1 MTSAQPKPP
10 AGNGGIASTTL
21 DPSGETTIPDL
32 PKNNDPSAVQCT
44 GAPKGV
50 FDATAI
56 VGEPYAQAREAAQ
69 AQGCDVRAVVKDG
82 KPLAV
87 TQDFRPDRVDVA
99 VRDGDVVRI
108 DGIY

>member
-1 MTSAQPKPP
+1 MTSAQPKAPDVS
-10 AGNGGIASTTL
+10 GGVASTTL

-32 PKNNDPSAVQCT
+32 PKNKDPSAVQCT

-56 VGEPYAQAREAAQ
+56 VGEPYAQARKAAL

-87 TQDFRPDRVDVA
+87 TQDFRPDRIDVV